1 MAEITIKIHGRDYKI
16 NSFKDEEYTR
26 KLATYC
32 DEMMKSVEKG
42 AGSTDYLNLTV
53 LTMLQMAHNYFE
65 MERKSEDST
74 ETWDPE
80 FAKII
85 ASIKNTEK
93 ELSKLDTKT
102 AKTR

>member
-32 DEMMKSVEKG
+32 DDLMKSVEAG
-42 AGSTDYLNLTV
+42 AGSVDYLNLTV

-65 MERKSEDST
+65 QVRKSEDST
-74 ETWDPE
+74 DTWDPE
-80 FAKII
+80 FVKLLAT
-85 ASIKNTEK
+85 IKNAEK
-93 ELSKLDTKT
+93 EASKLDLKP
-102 AKTR
+102 AKSK